1 MRIKALCLQLTTL
14 LVLAVV
20 SDSLQ
25 ASVRLTTLYNFRD
38 MGQPTGRLLQDK
50 EGNFYGTASG
60 FYDDQTFDIT
70 PGAVFKISPQGE
82 LVWQLQLTRKDG
94 VFPSAG
100 LYRDERGFLYGTASV
115 GGIENFFVFSL
126 GTVFK
131 VSPDG
136 ELVWSRPF
144 HGVDGVY
151 LFGEIV

>member
-1 MRIKALCLQLTTL
+1 MRIKALCLQLSTL

-60 FYDDQTFDIT
+60 FYNNQTYMPS

-82 LVWQLQLTRKDG
+82 LVWQLQLTEKDG
-94 VFPSAG
+94 AFPLAG
-100 LYRDERGFLYGTASV
+100 LYRDEGGFL
-115 GGIENFFVFSL
+115 
-126 GTVFK
+126 
-131 VSPDG
+131 
-136 ELVWSRPF
+136 
-144 HGVDGVY
+144 
-151 LFGEIV
+151 